1 MNPLFSKLISLIL
14 VVLILFSIFRYIY
27 LDYSTYQKNNPYL
40 VEYDKS
46 LSQLTEISNNK
57 FNVSED
63 QRGGLE
69 FTYAFWLN
77 LTDTNNI
84 IFKKGTNDNQKLELK
99 AQSQNMGTGEDSG
112 DFSIPDNS
120 NKLIYL
126 KLRVPI
132 YKADNNYKCLNYRNE
147 RDCLAPCH
155 WNDEDKCEMSK
166 CADLNATYRYNI
178 IPGEDDTSEVEP
190 SGEQTT
196 SDNTRLAL
204 GRCESYEFCRLNSES
219 LCEDREYHD
228 LIIQNIPYQKWFHL
242 SLIFINKYVDVYI
255 NGNLY
260 NRFELANII
269 RQNNS
274 NLEFGKNNSSR
285 IMRFQYFNY
294 ALPSYK
300 IQSLVSNTD
309 IRSQPK
315 ENEYIEG
322 NIFNNKYWVKDNLSK
337 IYDN

>member
-1 MNPLFSKLISLIL
+1 MLTL
-14 VVLILFSIFRYIY
+14 VKERKV
-27 LDYSTYQKNNPYL
+27 
-40 VEYDKS
+40 
-46 LSQLTEISNNK
+46 
-57 FNVSED
+57 
-63 QRGGLE
+63 
-69 FTYAFWLN
+69 
-77 LTDTNNI
+77 
-84 IFKKGTNDNQKLELK
+84 
-99 AQSQNMGTGEDSG
+99 
-112 DFSIPDNS
+112 S

-166 CADLNATYRYNI
+166 CADLNATYRYNV
-178 IPGEDDTSEVEP
+178 IPGDGTPGDETPGDE
-190 SGEQTT
+190 TT
-196 SDNTRLAL
+196 SDDTRLAL

>member
-27 LDYSTYQKNNPYL
+27 LDYSTYQKDNPYL

-46 LSQLTEISNNK
+46 ISSLTNISNNK
-57 FNVSED
+57 INVSED

-77 LTDTNNI
+77 LNDTDDKI
-84 IFKKGTNDNQKLELK
+84 IFRKGNKNQDSNKLEL
-99 AQSQNMGTGEDSG
+99 SVHS
-112 DFSIPDNS
+112 DFSGNSDIPNDPLSIPS
-120 NKLIYL
+120 NTEKLIYL

-132 YKADNNYKCLNYRNE
+132 YKADNSYKCLNNMNKVN
-147 RDCLAPCH
+147 CQVPCY
-155 WNDEDKCEMSK
+155 WEDDKCQMTK
-166 CADLNATYRYNI
+166 CSNLSTDQ
-178 IPGEDDTSEVEP
+178 PV
-190 SGEQTT
+190 TT
-196 SDNTRLAL
+196 RPAL
-204 GRCESYEFCRLNSES
+204 GGCEDYDFCRKNPDSS
-219 LCEDREYHD
+219 TNQCVDRQYHD
-228 LIIQNIPYQKWFHL
+228 LIIQNIPFKKWFHL

-260 NRFELANII
+260 NRFELVNIVK
-269 RQNNS
+269 QNN
-274 NLEFGKNNSSR
+274 NDLEFGNSSSR

-309 IRSQPK
+309 ITSAPE
-315 ENEYIEG
+315 ENEYIDD
-322 NIFNNKYWVKDNLSK
+322 NYFNKQYWVKDILSE
-337 IYDN
+337 NN